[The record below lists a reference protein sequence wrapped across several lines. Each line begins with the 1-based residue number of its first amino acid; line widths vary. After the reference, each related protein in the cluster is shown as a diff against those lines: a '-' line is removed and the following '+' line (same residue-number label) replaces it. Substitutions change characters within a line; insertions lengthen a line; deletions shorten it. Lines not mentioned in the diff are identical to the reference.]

1 MFIAA
6 LQQHPFLRL
15 LLPLVIGIVCGDAFP
30 HAVPMIVCLGIMVL
44 LAFLL
49 PVCFFMNWKYW
60 FGGFLFL
67 LIITTGYTLAA
78 RQLSD
83 TAFPISNRPAI
94 YQVTINLC
102 PAVVTLT
109 SSKDSALT
117 SVHNHPQVLLYF
129 QQDSIAATLKRGDRL
144 WIHARIAPP
153 PHKGIPHE
161 FDYARFLQ
169 RRGISGTSFIPS
181 GHWQKAG
188 HDSLRTFRQKAADD
202 ELAIL
207 SALTVGD
214 KDDLSEDIIETYSI
228 TGASHVLALSG
239 LHIGFLYALLWFLT
253 APIWKRF
260 RYLKLPSLA
269 LIIIL
274 LWGFAFLTGLSPSV
288 VRSVCMFSILTL
300 SHLQPEKS
308 ISANTLAAT
317 AFFMLIIHPM
327 WLFDVG
333 FQLSFAAVTSI
344 LLSQ

>member
-94 YQVTINLC
+94 YQVTINQTPENKARSILC

-129 QQDSIAATLKRGDRL
+129 QQDSLPIKVSRTNLTMHASYSAVASAERL
-144 WIHARIAPP
+144 S
-153 PHKGIPHE
+153 
-161 FDYARFLQ
+161 FLQ
-169 RRGISGTSFIPS
+169 DIGRKPDMIPY
-181 GHWQKAG
+181 G
-188 HDSLRTFRQKAADD
+188 LF
-202 ELAIL
+202 
-207 SALTVGD
+207 D
-214 KDDLSEDIIETYSI
+214 KRPPIIR
-228 TGASHVLALSG
+228 
-239 LHIGFLYALLWFLT
+239 
-253 APIWKRF
+253 K
-260 RYLKLPSLA
+260 KL
-269 LIIIL
+269 
-274 LWGFAFLTGLSPSV
+274 
-288 VRSVCMFSILTL
+288 
-300 SHLQPEKS
+300 S
-308 ISANTLAAT
+308 ISIANWASKGTNWPYFL
-317 AFFMLIIHPM
+317 P
-327 WLFDVG
+327 
-333 FQLSFAAVTSI
+333 
-344 LLSQ
+344 

>member
-94 YQVTINLC
+94 YQVTINQTPENKARSILC

-153 PHKGIPHE
+153 SNKGIPHE
-161 FDYARFLQ
+161 FDYARFYSAVASAERLSYLQ
-169 RRGISGTSFIPS
+169 DIGEKPAMIPY
-181 GHWQKAG
+181 GLLDK
-188 HDSLRTFRQKAADD
+188 RQP
-202 ELAIL
+202 
-207 SALTVGD
+207 
-214 KDDLSEDIIETYSI
+214 IIR
-228 TGASHVLALSG
+228 
-239 LHIGFLYALLWFLT
+239 
-253 APIWKRF
+253 KR
-260 RYLKLPSLA
+260 L
-269 LIIIL
+269 
-274 LWGFAFLTGLSPSV
+274 
-288 VRSVCMFSILTL
+288 
-300 SHLQPEKS
+300 S
-308 ISANTLAAT
+308 ISIANWASKETNWPYFL
-317 AFFMLIIHPM
+317 P
-327 WLFDVG
+327 
-333 FQLSFAAVTSI
+333 
-344 LLSQ
+344 